1 MPGEVTALY
10 TEAGEKLTD
19 YYTYLTTI
27 QATLASDL
35 KVHANVI
42 NGLASM
48 VFQLDTLIT
57 SINALTEQLQEGGII

>member
-10 TEAGEKLTD
+10 SEASEKLTD

-27 QATLASDL
+27 QATLSSDL

-42 NGLASM
+42 NALASM
-48 VFQLDTLIT
+48 VCQLDTMIT
-57 SINALTEQLQEGGII
+57 SIKALTE